1 MQIEYDKEADTLYI
15 EFKPGKVVKTEEVD
29 KDTFIDYFSD
39 GTVKGIE
46 VLSASKKTFDLDNPY
61 VIYLKNLDAQIITK

>member
-1 MQIEYDKEADTLYI
+1 MQIEYDKEADALYI
-15 EFKPGKVVKTEEVD
+15 EFKPGKVEKTEEVD

-46 VLSASKKTFDLDNPY
+46 VLSASKKAFDLGNPF
-61 VIYLKNLDAQIITK
+61 VVYLKNLDAQIITQ